1 MIERVIH
8 CTKRPVVILGVTG
21 TVGQRFVEYL
31 ADHPWFEIAAVMASE
46 RSVGRPVDEAR
57 RWLLPDGPPA
67 SVGRMTIL
75 PMDPAVIDVDDDGV
89 RPIAFSALPADVAR
103 DVEPAFAEAGYAV
116 FSNASTFRYDEDV
129 PLLIPEVNAD
139 HAALLA
145 LQRQRRGWGGFIVT
159 NPNCTATG
167 IAMALKPLDD
177 AFGVRR
183 VFATTMQAISGAGYP
198 GTSSLDILDNV
209 IPLIPG
215 EEEKIDRE
223 LRLLLGEMQNGRVVE
238 ADVVVSA
245 QANRVPVVD
254 GHTIC
259 LSLGLERPASAE
271 EAVAVLASFR
281 GEDFVRG
288 LPSAPKRPIVVRTE
302 DDRPQPR
309 IDRSAGCGMAVSVGR
324 VRRCPLLDL
333 RMVVVVHNTVRGAAW
348 GSVLNAE
355 TLVES
360 GYVT

>member
-145 LQRQRRGWGGFIVT
+145 LQRQRRGWGGF
-159 NPNCTATG
+159 
-167 IAMALKPLDD
+167 
-177 AFGVRR
+177 
-183 VFATTMQAISGAGYP
+183 
-198 GTSSLDILDNV
+198 
-209 IPLIPG
+209 
-215 EEEKIDRE
+215 
-223 LRLLLGEMQNGRVVE
+223 
-238 ADVVVSA
+238 
-245 QANRVPVVD
+245 
-254 GHTIC
+254 
-259 LSLGLERPASAE
+259 
-271 EAVAVLASFR
+271 
-281 GEDFVRG
+281 
-288 LPSAPKRPIVVRTE
+288 
-302 DDRPQPR
+302 
-309 IDRSAGCGMAVSVGR
+309 
-324 VRRCPLLDL
+324 
-333 RMVVVVHNTVRGAAW
+333 
-348 GSVLNAE
+348 
-355 TLVES
+355 
-360 GYVT
+360 